1 MRKNEKGRSKSYLI
15 IMFKDYKMLY
25 FLFFRLMILILLKV
39 ELIFVILV
47 RLLLKGR
54 KFGCMWILRKWML
67 F

>member
-54 KFGCMWILRKWML
+54 KFSCMWILRKWML